1 MNPLTKEQF
10 ISEKTNTLN
19 VKTFFVPG
27 NLKEAVSFSKSLHP
41 EAFLKGLN
49 GLIDQSY
56 DLLYLIAVNYKKLL
70 EVKKTIPKEEIF
82 ELTPDMILETID
94 EIKKRVFIPVS
105 PLNLKEKSRTAVL
118 VDNIEDEKYSN
129 FSELYKSGNTCVY
142 KTIDDK
148 GIPSYKEISN
158 DCVLSLEEKN
168 LQKIGRLDK
177 ENSTYYIDTTN
188 PLGDIN
194 ITSDVVMTDSNTLVI
209 GETFADAGVVTI
221 TGINQEDKS
230 FTCQVIIGHQN
241 CDIAADV
248 FNNIKKQY
256 GKIKDINIK
265 VGPYAKSPSYYVGTD
280 VKDKFIKK
288 NIEYTTY
295 FNEICLNKL
304 NAKDK
309 ENYKNKNI
317 DDKVGFNFIELFIN
331 DLRKEI
337 SNFNS
342 AKSANESINY
352 EVNHDNSSDLL
363 SDFNKT
369 NDDQRSENNNNDDR
383 NIKYSSVR
391 DVQYGFYKKIYNLK
405 SEIEDNNLSQ
415 EKQSETFKTIFEEIK
430 SYSEFR
436 MHNKDFEKEF
446 LSLKEKYEKIVEK
459 IVYENHND
467 QIEAKNLINIFENF
481 TLKHLNSCVPRN
493 IAFSVINN
501 NKIKISP

>member
-19 VKTFFVPG
+19 VETFLVPG

-41 EAFLKGLN
+41 EAFSKGLN

-56 DLLYLIAVNYKKLL
+56 DLLYLIAANYKKLL

-82 ELTPDMILETID
+82 ELTSEMILETID

-105 PLNLKEKSRTAVL
+105 PLNPKEKSRTAVL

-158 DCVLSLEEKN
+158 DCVISLEEKN

-221 TGINQEDKS
+221 TGISQEGKS
-230 FTCQVIIGHQN
+230 FICQVVIGHQN
-241 CDIAADV
+241 CDIALDV

-256 GKIKDINIK
+256 GKIKDINII
-265 VGPYAKSPSYYVGTD
+265 VGPYAKSPSYYVGID
-280 VKDKFIKK
+280 VKDKFLKK
-288 NIEYTTY
+288 NIECKTY
-295 FNEICLNKL
+295 FNEISINEL
-304 NAKDK
+304 NARDKANYKDK
-309 ENYKNKNI
+309 KV

-337 SNFNS
+337 SNFNL
-342 AKSANESINY
+342 AKSANESTNY

-391 DVQYGFYKKIYNLK
+391 DAQYGFYEKIYNLK

-415 EKQSETFKTIFEEIK
+415 EKQSETFKTIFEEIQ

-446 LSLKEKYEKIVEK
+446 LSLKEKYEKIVC
-459 IVYENHND
+459 ENHKD
-467 QIEAKNLINIFENF
+467 QIEAKNLINTFENF
-481 TLKHLNSCVPRN
+481 ALKHLNSCVPRN

-501 NKIKISP
+501 NKIKSSP